1 MSGAIGGP
9 DELAYHNERRGLRG
23 DAGPGFNMLLPL
35 GSGLET
41 ACVLTGVASGLVFFS
56 LMDGA

>member
-1 MSGAIGGP
+1 MSWPIIMSGVACVAM
-9 DELAYHNERRGLRG
+9 LAL
-23 DAGPGFNMLLPL
+23 GFNMLLPL